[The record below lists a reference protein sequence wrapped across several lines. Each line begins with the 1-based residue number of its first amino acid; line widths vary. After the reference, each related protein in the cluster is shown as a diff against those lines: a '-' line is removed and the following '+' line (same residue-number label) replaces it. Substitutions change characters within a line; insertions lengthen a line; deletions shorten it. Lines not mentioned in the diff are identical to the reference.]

1 MKSANRSKIRE
12 GATPP
17 LLKITDMKERI
28 EKWKQ
33 METAGDPAATGYLR
47 EITVQAQAEGK
58 IQEMN
63 EALQYL
69 VASADRHLDNI
80 ENSMASY
87 TLHER
92 MGALTEVVNL
102 AYIARRYF
110 GKTRQWLY
118 QRLKGQVVN
127 GKPAAFTES
136 EEETFIKAL
145 HEIGLQLATFKQR
158 V

>member
-1 MKSANRSKIRE
+1 
-12 GATPP
+12 
-17 LLKITDMKERI
+17 MKERI

-33 METAGDPAATGYLR
+33 MEAAGDAAATEYLK
-47 EITVQAQAEGK
+47 EITAQAQAEGK

-63 EALQYL
+63 EALQWL
-69 VASADRHLDNI
+69 VASADKRLDNVEKSI
-80 ENSMASY
+80 ETY

-102 AYIARRYF
+102 AYIARHYF

-118 QRLKGQVVN
+118 QRLKGQIVN
-127 GKPAAFTES
+127 GRPASFTES
-136 EEETFIKAL
+136 EEATFIKAL
-145 HEIGLQLATFKQR
+145 QDIGLQLATFTQR

>member
-1 MKSANRSKIRE
+1 
-12 GATPP
+12 
-17 LLKITDMKERI
+17 MKERI

-33 METAGDPAATGYLR
+33 MEAAGNPAATDYLK
-47 EITVQAQAEGK
+47 EITAQAQAEGK

-69 VASADRHLDNI
+69 MASAEQHLDNVEKSI
-80 ENSMASY
+80 DSY
-87 TLHER
+87 TMHER

-102 AYIARRYF
+102 AYIARHYF

-118 QRLKGQVVN
+118 QRLKGQMVN

-136 EEETFIKAL
+136 EEATFIKAL
-145 HEIGLQLATFKQR
+145 QEIGLQLATFTQR

>member
-1 MKSANRSKIRE
+1 MKTRE
-12 GATPP
+12 RPSLSPP
-17 LLKITDMKERI
+17 TTKNMNARI

-33 METAGDPAATGYLR
+33 MEAAGDPGATEYLK
-47 EITVQAQAEGK
+47 EITAQAKAEGK

-69 VASADRHLDNI
+69 MASVDSHLDNV
-80 ENSMASY
+80 ERSLDTY
-87 TLHER
+87 TIHER
-92 MGALTEVVNL
+92 MGSLTEVVNL
-102 AYIARRYF
+102 AYIARHYF

-118 QRLKGQVVN
+118 QRIKGQMVN
-127 GKPAAFTES
+127 GRPASFTQS

-145 HEIGLQLATFKQR
+145 REIGLQLATFGQR

>member
-1 MKSANRSKIRE
+1 
-12 GATPP
+12 
-17 LLKITDMKERI
+17 MKERI

-33 METAGDPAATGYLR
+33 MEAAGNPAATDYLK

-69 VASADRHLDNI
+69 MSSADKHLDNI
-80 ENSMASY
+80 EKSVASY

-92 MGALTEVVNL
+92 MGSLTEVVNL
-102 AYIARRYF
+102 AYIARHYF

-118 QRLKGQVVN
+118 QRVKGQLVN
-127 GKPAAFTES
+127 GRTAAFTET
-136 EEETFIKAL
+136 EEATFIRAL
-145 HEIGLQLATFKQR
+145 NEIGVQLATFSPGSFYHSASQR
-158 V
+158 R

>member
-1 MKSANRSKIRE
+1 
-12 GATPP
+12 
-17 LLKITDMKERI
+17 MKERI

-33 METAGDPAATGYLR
+33 MEAAGNPAATDYLK
-47 EITVQAQAEGK
+47 EITAQAQAEGK

-69 VASADRHLDNI
+69 MASADKHLDNV
-80 ENSMASY
+80 EKSVASY
-87 TLHER
+87 TMHER

-102 AYIARRYF
+102 AYIARHYF

-118 QRLKGQVVN
+118 QRVKGQLVN
-127 GKPAAFTES
+127 GKPAAFTEA
-136 EEETFIKAL
+136 EEATFIKAL
-145 HEIGLQLATFKQR
+145 NEIGMQLATFPRR